1 MKLLGVGILVW
12 IAVAWP
18 GSNDD
23 CPVQAAELQR
33 FEFSQRHMGTS
44 FRLLFYAFDDKVAN
58 AGAAAAFDRVAR
70 LNSVFSDYDSESE
83 IMRLC
88 SNSAAYAKD
97 SAGVPVGDDLWQV
110 LTASQELSR
119 RSDGAFDITVGPL
132 TKLWRR
138 ARRQHALPAIAELAA
153 ARTLVGYQRVELVEV
168 NQSVRFGDSVVENS
182 IRMDFGGIAKGYAAD
197 AALAEL
203 GRHGIQRALVD
214 AGGDLRLGAAP
225 PDRAGWRVAVVSTV
239 PAGKSDLK
247 LLLHDCGVATSG
259 DIWQF
264 VEVDGRR
271 YSHIVDPRTGLGLTN
286 RIAVTVVAADGVTA
300 DGLAS
305 AVSVL
310 GAESGVKLLNSMPA
324 ATGRLVEMVEGA
336 PNVVASGGFAK
347 LPRVP

>member
-1 MKLLGVGILVW
+1 
-12 IAVAWP
+12 
-18 GSNDD
+18 
-23 CPVQAAELQR
+23 
-33 FEFSQRHMGTS
+33 
-44 FRLLFYAFDDKVAN
+44 
-58 AGAAAAFDRVAR
+58 
-70 LNSVFSDYDSESE
+70 
-83 IMRLC
+83 
-88 SNSAAYAKD
+88 
-97 SAGVPVGDDLWQV
+97 
-110 LTASQELSR
+110 
-119 RSDGAFDITVGPL
+119 
-132 TKLWRR
+132 
-138 ARRQHALPAIAELAA
+138 
-153 ARTLVGYQRVELVEV
+153 
-168 NQSVRFGDSVVENS
+168 
-182 IRMDFGGIAKGYAAD
+182 
-197 AALAEL
+197 
-203 GRHGIQRALVD
+203 
-214 AGGDLRLGAAP
+214 LRLGAAP
-225 PDRAGWRVAVVSTV
+225 PDRAGWRVAVVSTA